1 MSAAE
6 PSHHDALIGR
16 TIGGKFEIE
25 SLIGR
30 GGMGAVYKAKQK
42 NLKRVVAIKVLR
54 QELLSDPSYAARFKR
69 EANAASQLDHPN
81 LMRVIDFGED
91 DGVLYIAMEFIDGKP
106 LNVTLR
112 DEPTPETF
120 RVIDLTSQL
129 LAALA
134 AMHDAGIIHR
144 DLKPENVMIV
154 RGKDDDG
161 VAVDILKLCDFG
173 ISKQLPQQASSG
185 DGLATHTATL
195 TATGALVGTPEY
207 MSPEQAKG
215 DTVDARSDL
224 YACGVI
230 LYQMLTGRLPFK
242 SANSMKLLLAHISE
256 KPALPS
262 VHAKDVDPA
271 LEAVCMRALAKS
283 PADRFANAREMRNAL
298 RDALGLR
305 DSAVLGNRRA
315 VVRGSSMPPPPN
327 PVVASEPPPAAVHD
341 KAAQTD
347 VVTRRAPE
355 TSGESTRPEA
365 PSGSGIVEKQRPSL
379 SAQQTSTL
387 ASGSAPSETTPNPP
401 KSVEAQNSVAPPP
414 ETEPV
419 RAPVQV
425 APQSS
430 RAVPLLIG
438 IVVLLLIVIFFLATK
453 K

>member
-6 PSHHDALIGR
+6 PSQNEALIGR

-30 GGMGAVYKAKQK
+30 GGMGAVYRAKQK

-91 DGVLYIAMEFIDGKP
+91 DGLLYIAMEFIDGKP
-106 LNVTLR
+106 LHVTLR
-112 DEPTPETF
+112 DDPKPDTA
-120 RVIDLTSQL
+120 RVIDITSQL

-161 VAVDILKLCDFG
+161 NTVDILKLCDFG
-173 ISKQLPQQASSG
+173 ISKQMPNQGSSG

-230 LYQMLTGRLPFK
+230 LYQMLTGRLPF
-242 SANSMKLLLAHISE
+242 L
-256 KPALPS
+256 
-262 VHAKDVDPA
+262 
-271 LEAVCMRALAKS
+271 
-283 PADRFANAREMRNAL
+283 
-298 RDALGLR
+298 
-305 DSAVLGNRRA
+305 
-315 VVRGSSMPPPPN
+315 
-327 PVVASEPPPAAVHD
+327 
-341 KAAQTD
+341 
-347 VVTRRAPE
+347 
-355 TSGESTRPEA
+355 GESP
-365 PSGSGIVEKQRPSL
+365 I
-379 SAQQTSTL
+379 
-387 ASGSAPSETTPNPP
+387 
-401 KSVEAQNSVAPPP
+401 SVALKHLQ
-414 ETEPV
+414 EDVEEPRKV
-419 RAPVQV
+419 
-425 APQSS
+425 
-430 RAVPLLIG
+430 
-438 IVVLLLIVIFFLATK
+438 
-453 K
+453 